1 MSCIAGRHR
10 PPLPYDPGIDVGAI
24 RHRAGG
30 EDTVVP
36 VDAVA
41 CACQFPA
48 TDMTSQLL
56 GRRLSAGPGLPLGV
70 DACLPP
76 FGGIDPLQANAR
88 AGDFEGCRRPGPAR
102 GRSTATPASR
112 SNAGRHRSRASPPAG
127 RKRRTAADRPDGS
140 RPAAHIAGLPR
151 KPSVALPVQSGK
163 TAESENSVERS
174 AGFGIAPSVV
184 RSRRHSGEAEKTLC
198 GALWALGR
206 PARHHFLPLFLVEI
220 VFTSLRGR
228 SHAGI
233 GRTSRGVDHGL
244 CGHLV
249 RGPPC

>member
-1 MSCIAGRHR
+1 MSVPGHR
-10 PPLPYDPGIDVGAI
+10 YDFAAPGPPSVRRTRSAPW
-24 RHRAGG
+24 
-30 EDTVVP
+30 
-36 VDAVA
+36 
-41 CACQFPA
+41 
-48 TDMTSQLL
+48 
-56 GRRLSAGPGLPLGV
+56 GRRMSASIRGHRSPPGE
-70 DACLPP
+70 C
-76 FGGIDPLQANAR
+76 AR
-88 AGDFEGCRRPGPAR
+88 RRFRGCRRPGPAR

-112 SNAGRHRSRASPPAG
+112 SNAGRLRSRASPPAG